1 MCDQKEVLSVEK
13 VVRGADLDRREFLRL
28 ALMSSGVALA
38 PTPFFGVDNVSS
50 APGAA
55 YAKFR
60 SLPPGAVR
68 PAGWLRL
75 YLEKQAQQ
83 LGSKLADVSWPFT
96 EAYWDGEEK
105 AESWWPWEQ
114 RAYWIDGAGR
124 LALVLNDQ
132 QLMQRVGAPI
142 DYTLTHAAANR
153 YLGPQNFSDPK
164 GDFHRWPHAIFFRA
178 LAAFSE
184 AQQRNDIPDLMR
196 QHYLSDQAS
205 YGEPLRNIMNV
216 ESMLWCYGQTGDQ
229 KLLALAENAWRD
241 YLKFAGET
249 EHGNLSEMQV
259 YGAGPIMAH
268 GVTYIETA
276 KQPAILYLYTG
287 NEEYLRFAL
296 AAQRRIF
303 DHHMLIDGI
312 PSTTEDYRT
321 RTALDSHETCDI
333 ADHTW
338 SWGYML
344 MATGDGLWADRVE
357 RACLNAGMGCLK
369 KDWKALQYFSC
380 PNQFL
385 ATLNSDHNVLIH
397 GGRLMSFQPNPGED
411 SACCAGN
418 VHRVFPNYVIRMW
431 MKDADDGLAATLY
444 GPSKLSTT
452 VGKDR
457 REIEIVQETDYPFGE
472 KIDFIIGTKQPVEFP
487 LSLRIPEWCSA
498 PALAMNGKPIPLPPI
513 NRGFVQLRRRF
524 RANDKISLTLPMK
537 FSTSRWPQNGIGIE
551 HGPLV
556 YSLAIQEKWTSVVEQ
571 KYSTGEFPDW
581 NAVPVSS
588 WEYGLMT
595 NAGTSAVRA
604 TLERKPMTADPWTD
618 PPVSVKV
625 EARKIEGW
633 DLQKNPDNLEQMF
646 TPPLPDVQTARMN
659 EAAEHIT
666 LTPYG
671 ATHLRLTIFPEVT
684 KQSRKTSG

>member
-1 MCDQKEVLSVEK
+1 MFAEKEDRSSKEPLQ
-13 VVRGADLDRREFLRL
+13 GADLDRREFLRL
-28 ALMSSGVALA
+28 ALMSSGAALLA
-38 PTPFFGVDNVSS
+38 PAALIGTVH
-50 APGAA
+50 APSFASPA
-55 YAKFR
+55 CAKLR
-60 SLPPGAVR
+60 SLPPGAIR
-68 PAGWLRL
+68 PAGWLRV

-96 EAYWDGEEK
+96 EAYWAGEEQ

-124 LALVLNDQ
+124 LALVLNDE
-132 QLMQRVGAPI
+132 QLINRVRVPI
-142 DYTLTHAAANR
+142 DYTLTHPATSG

-184 AQQRNDIPDLMR
+184 ARQRDDIAELMR

-276 KQPAILYLYTG
+276 KQPAILYSYTG
-287 NEEYLRFAL
+287 KEEYLRFAL

-344 MATGDGLWADRVE
+344 MATGEGVWADRVE

-369 KDWKALQYFSC
+369 KDWKALQYLSC
-380 PNQFL
+380 PNQVL

-397 GGRLMSFQPNPGED
+397 GGRLMAFQPNPGQD
-411 SACCAGN
+411 SACCGGN

-431 MKDADDGLAATLY
+431 MRDADDGLVATLY
-444 GPSKLSTT
+444 GSSTLSTT
-452 VGKDR
+452 VGKDHQ
-457 REIEIVQETDYPFGE
+457 EIEIVQETDYPFGE
-472 KIDFIIGTKQPVEFP
+472 RIDFIIGTKEAVEFP
-487 LSLRIPEWCSA
+487 LSFRIPGWCID
-498 PALAMNGKPIPLPPI
+498 PEITINGKLIPLTQTS
-513 NRGFVQLRRRF
+513 RGFIQLRRKFHGKDR
-524 RANDKISLTLPMK
+524 ISLTLPMG
-537 FSTSRWPQNGIGIE
+537 FSTSRWPQGGIAIE

-556 YSLAIQEKWTSVVEQ
+556 YSLAVREAWASVVEK
-571 KYSTGEFPDW
+571 KYSTTEFPNW
-581 NAVPVSS
+581 NATPVSS
-588 WEYGLMT
+588 WRYGLVA
-595 NAGTSAVRA
+595 NPVTSNVRA
-604 TLERKPMTADPWTD
+604 TFERKPMTADPWTD

-625 EARKIEGW
+625 AARKIEDW
-633 DLQKNPDNLEQMF
+633 ELQKNPDNPEQMF
-646 TPPLPDVQTARMN
+646 TPPLPDLTTARVD
-659 EAAEHIT
+659 EAVEHIT
-666 LTPYG
+666 LSPYG

-684 KQSRKTSG
+684 KQSRKSS